1 MKKIMMLCAAFLVF
15 TVTIMAQSDIPS
27 IVSDMSHEVKPW
39 KFEIKCKVTNIS
51 NKYQVGDK
59 QYYVITIE
67 VVDTA
72 YDEQLGKLYGKDYRE
87 RKVEMQIVSF
97 VSDPNRLCDGTSIK
111 KGKKYLFD
119 LTFANGC
126 CPIVGHGGYIPYWN
140 VDGVNIST
148 EIVKYQPMKAEGL
161 DGLCWFYRD
170 TNRIDPKWII
180 PCCPTQE

>member
-1 MKKIMMLCAAFLVF
+1 MKKTLMLCAAFLVF
-15 TVTIMAQSDIPS
+15 TVTVMAQSDIPS

-39 KFEIKCKVTNIS
+39 KFEIQCKVTNIS

-59 QYYVITIE
+59 QYYVITVE

-72 YDEQLGKLYGKDYRE
+72 YDEQLGILYGKDYRE

-97 VSDPNRLCDGTSIK
+97 ASGRECDGTTIK
-111 KGKKYLFD
+111 KGRKYLFD

-126 CPIVGHGGYIPYWN
+126 CPLVGHGEYIPYWN

-148 EIVKYQPMKAEGL
+148 KIVKYQPMKAEGL

-170 TNRIDPKWII
+170 TNRIDPKYLVQ
-180 PCCPTQE
+180 PQTQE